1 MCVRVLSVRAVAAL
15 VGVTADALWVR
26 SRQLGGRAS
35 LEDVVGALSEFGQ
48 VKPDVLVLLES
59 TLNDCCQDMGLAEL
73 FDPH

>member
-1 MCVRVLSVRAVAAL
+1 MSVRVLSLRAVAAL
-15 VGVTADALWVR
+15 VGATPDALWVR

-48 VKPDVLVLLES
+48 VEHDVLTLLES

-73 FDPH
+73 FDPL